1 MSMYTTEVRY
11 ICESYASCDVS
22 KDYMSIDEILDKACE
37 KIFDFP
43 FPIFDEN
50 YRKTLE
56 CKILRHYYTREICA
70 ESVGLWKLYLNR
82 RMNEIMPY
90 YNQLYKSEL
99 IQFNPLYDVDLR
111 TESSNDNSTEKTN
124 SESSDITSTSNNT
137 SAINGETS
145 NTSTSTQKGSGS
157 NTNSTTNIGTKW
169 DEYSDTPQGTVG
181 SLNDDTYLTNAR
193 KNTDNTTNTSTGS
206 STNSNEIKDTAN
218 STSAQSN
225 TSSSDG
231 TRKYKNNSTGKNTS
245 TQKYLETVQ
254 GKRGGTSNSKM
265 LMEFRET
272 FLNIDMQ
279 IINGLEDLFM
289 LIW

>member
-1 MSMYTTEVRY
+1 MSMYTTEVRFL
-11 ICESYASCDVS
+11 CESYAGLNES
-22 KDYMSIDEILDKACE
+22 KGHLSIDEILDKSCE

-56 CKILRHYYTREICA
+56 CKILKHYYTREIGA
-70 ESVGLWKLYLNR
+70 ESVGLWKLFLNR

-99 IQFNPLYDVDLR
+99 IQFNPLYDVDVKR
-111 TESSNDNSTEKTN
+111 E
-124 SESSDITSTSNNT
+124 SNNT
-137 SAINGETS
+137 TNGEKSESETS
-145 NTSTSTQKGSGS
+145 NITDETTLHSTTSGQRNESGS
-157 NTNSTTNIGTKW
+157 SSSENKNTVNGTKW

-181 SLNDDTYLTNAR
+181 NLDNRTYLTNAR
-193 KNTDNTTNTSTGS
+193 KNTDNTSNTSTGKATDTS
-206 STNSNEIKDTAN
+206 NETNSQTSDGTNNSTRTVKN
-218 STSAQSN
+218 STSGSN
-225 TSSSDG
+225 
-231 TRKYKNNSTGKNTS
+231 NN
-245 TQKYLETVQ
+245 TQKYIETVQ
-254 GKRGGTSNSKM
+254 GKRGGASNSKL

-279 IINGLEDLFM
+279 IINELENLFM

>member
-1 MSMYTTEVRY
+1 MSDYTTEVRY
-11 ICESYASCDVS
+11 ICESYSGLDKS
-22 KDYMSIDEILDKACE
+22 KNYLSIDEILEKSCG

-50 YRKTLE
+50 YRKVLE
-56 CKILRHYYTREICA
+56 CKILKHYYTREIGA
-70 ESVGLWKLYLNR
+70 ESVGLWKLFLNR

-99 IQFNPLYDVDLR
+99 IQFNPLYDVDVKR
-111 TESSNDNSTEKTN
+111 E
-124 SESSDITSTSNNT
+124 SNNT
-137 SAINGETS
+137 TNGEKSESETS
-145 NTSTSTQKGSGS
+145 NITDETTLHSTTSGQRNQSGS
-157 NTNSTTNIGTKW
+157 SSSENKNIVDGTKW

-181 SLNDDTYLTNAR
+181 NLDNRTYLTNAR
-193 KNTDNTTNTSTGS
+193 KNTDNTSNTSTGKATDTS
-206 STNSNEIKDTAN
+206 NETNSQT
-218 STSAQSN
+218 
-225 TSSSDG
+225 SDG
-231 TRKYKNNSTGKNTS
+231 TNNSTRTVANSSSGSNNT

-254 GKRGGTSNSKM
+254 GKRGGASNSKM

-279 IINGLEDLFM
+279 IINELENLFM

>member
-11 ICESYASCDVS
+11 ICESYADLNNS
-22 KDYMSIDEILDKACE
+22 KDYLSIDEILEKSCG

-50 YRKTLE
+50 YRKVLE
-56 CKILRHYYTREICA
+56 CKILKHYYTREIGA
-70 ESVGLWKLYLNR
+70 ESVGLWKLFLNR

-99 IQFNPLYDVDLR
+99 IQFNPLYDVDVKR
-111 TESSNDNSTEKTN
+111 E
-124 SESSDITSTSNNT
+124 SNNT
-137 SAINGETS
+137 TNGEKSESETS
-145 NTSTSTQKGSGS
+145 NITDETTLHSTTSGQRNQSGS
-157 NTNSTTNIGTKW
+157 SSSENKNIVDGTKW

-181 SLNDDTYLTNAR
+181 NLDNRTYLTNAR
-193 KNTDNTTNTSTGS
+193 KNTDNTSNTSTGKATDTS
-206 STNSNEIKDTAN
+206 NETNSQT
-218 STSAQSN
+218 
-225 TSSSDG
+225 SDG
-231 TRKYKNNSTGKNTS
+231 TNNSTRTVANSSSGSNNT

-254 GKRGGTSNSKM
+254 GKRGGASNSKM

-279 IINGLEDLFM
+279 IINELENLFM

>member
-11 ICESYASCDVS
+11 ICESYADLDKS
-22 KDYMSIDEILDKACE
+22 KNYLSIDEILDKSCE
-37 KIFDFP
+37 KIFDFH

-56 CKILRHYYTREICA
+56 CKILKHYYTREIGA
-70 ESVGLWKLYLNR
+70 ESVGLWKLFLNR

-99 IQFNPLYDVDLR
+99 IQFNPLYDVDVKR
-111 TESSNDNSTEKTN
+111 E
-124 SESSDITSTSNNT
+124 SNNT
-137 SAINGETS
+137 TNGEKSESETS
-145 NTSTSTQKGSGS
+145 NITDETTLHSTTSGQRNESGS
-157 NTNSTTNIGTKW
+157 SSSENKNTVDGTKW

-181 SLNDDTYLTNAR
+181 NLDNRTYLTNAR
-193 KNTDNTTNTSTGS
+193 KNTDNTSNTSTGKATDTS
-206 STNSNEIKDTAN
+206 NETNSQT
-218 STSAQSN
+218 
-225 TSSSDG
+225 SDG
-231 TRKYKNNSTGKNTS
+231 TNNSTRTVANSSSGSNNT

-254 GKRGGTSNSKM
+254 GKRGGASNSKM

-279 IINGLEDLFM
+279 IINELENLFM

>member
-1 MSMYTTEVRY
+1 MSIYTTEVRY
-11 ICESYASCDVS
+11 ICESYADFDKS
-22 KDYMSIDEILDKACE
+22 KNYLSIDEILDKSCE

-56 CKILRHYYTREICA
+56 CKILKHYYTREICA

-99 IQFNPLYDVDLR
+99 IQFNPLYDVDLK
-111 TESSNDNSTEKTN
+111 TESSNANNSEKTN
-124 SESSDITSTSNNT
+124 SESSDVTSTSNNK
-137 SAINGETS
+137 SAISGETS
-145 NTSTSTQKGSGS
+145 NNSTSTQKGSGS
-157 NTNSTTNIGTKW
+157 NTNSNTNVGTKW

-181 SLNDDTYLTNAR
+181 SLSDGTYLTNAR

-206 STNSNEIKDTAN
+206 STNSNEIKDTSN
-218 STSAQSN
+218 STSSQNN

-231 TRKYKNNSTGKNTS
+231 TRKYKNNSTGTNTS

-279 IINGLEDLFM
+279 IINELENLFM